1 MSRSTA
7 VAIIM
12 PSSSFIGTHID
23 ALPSPAFVVDLAAV
37 KGNCDAMLS
46 RAAEAGIKLRGQTK
60 THKTI
65 EGALLQ
71 TGGSKRYV
79 MGSLFTSIH
88 QERML

>member
-1 MSRSTA
+1 
-7 VAIIM
+7 M
-12 PSSSFIGTHID
+12 PSSTFVGTHID

-46 RAAEAGIKLRGQTK
+46 RAAAAGIKLRGQTK

-71 TGGSKRYV
+71 TGGSKR
-79 MGSLFTSIH
+79 
-88 QERML
+88 